1 MQVEA
6 IIESVFKLKE
16 EGIQCKPEIMI
27 PLVSTVEEFTT
38 LKENL
43 VKTITQ
49 IEKQHRKRRLFN
61 GNNDRNA
68 SCMSYFRR
76 ISKTL

>member
-1 MQVEA
+1 
-6 IIESVFKLKE
+6 
-16 EGIQCKPEIMI
+16 MI

-43 VKTITQ
+43 VKTIDQ
-49 IEKQHRKRRLFN
+49 LEKQHQESVDYLN

-76 ISKTL
+76 ISKIL